1 MFPSGQAKRNPGIN
15 MPLRCKIWK
24 LFFKMQRHQPIAVGA
39 QMIPALLLIAAKS
52 LRMMPQHR
60 QIHHQLPQTLEKH
73 CAAETV
79 LAVNTPAL
87 LARGNDFTGTMSQ
100 QPLIDMDM
108 NGFDNTEAGPTL
120 DDSVFDELFQNVERN
135 NDLI

>member
-1 MFPSGQAKRNPGIN
+1 

-24 LFFKMQRHQPIAVGA
+24 LFFKMQWHQPIAVGA
-39 QMIPALLLIAAKS
+39 QMIPALLLTAAKS

-108 NGFDNTEAGPTL
+108 NGFDKTEDGPKL
-120 DDSVFDELFQNVERN
+120 DDSLFDELFQNVESN